1 MPELLAQD
9 FTWEKKGE
17 DSGASISNQGHL
29 HQERTWMHQ
38 YWMWFSETETQ
49 YARSLTFATIGISP
63 LSVPLCSFRLEPLR
77 SKVPFV
83 TSAAITEPSP
93 QFG

>member
-17 DSGASISNQGHL
+17 YSGASISNQGHF

-38 YWMWFSETETQ
+38 YWMWFSETEH
-49 YARSLTFATIGISP
+49 LPPCDISP
-63 LSVPLCSFRLEPLR
+63 LSAPLCSFRLEPLR
-77 SKVPFV
+77 LKVPFV